1 MYNVVLVDD
10 EEYILDALENSIN
23 WKQFNMNIP
32 SRFSNAEEALE
43 YTKHHDVDLL
53 ITDIKMPNMT
63 GIELIEQVKQIN
75 DETVYII
82 LSAHDSFD
90 YAIDALKL
98 SVFDYV
104 LKPLDFEKLE
114 ETLKNAEQKLNQISI
129 NTDNCFGFIKR
140 TDSALSLLRQE
151 LSVADFINDITNDG
165 TVFEKEDPPS
175 FIIKLNLNNLSEY
188 LDNVWKH
195 GIDRLY
201 STISYFLEAVSE
213 KKIVF
218 IPVTIMFSEL
228 VFVALCTDGSY
239 DTEKKVKTFASDFK
253 NVISGYI
260 KADADVTDIY
270 FFNSLSQCQKA
281 AYMYVDIPIEKR
293 MENYDYIEIAKK
305 YIQEHFSEDISLTQ
319 ISKHVCLSPSYFSR
333 YFKNK
338 TGKNI
343 IDYINDLRIEKSK
356 DLIVST
362 NENIITIYKTVGFK
376 SKNHYYRLFKEH
388 YGVTPLQYR
397 RSNIK

>member
-32 SRFSNAEEALE
+32 SRFSITEEALE

-82 LSAHDSFD
+82 LSAHDSFE

-114 ETLKNAEQKLNQISI
+114 ETLKNAEQKLKQISRS
-129 NTDNCFGFIKR
+129 TDSCFSFIKR

-218 IPVTIMFSEL
+218 IPVTLMFSEL

-239 DTEKKVKTFASDFK
+239 DTEEKVKTFASDFK

-376 SKNHYYRLFKEH
+376 SKNHYYRLFKER

-397 RSNIK
+397 TTITE